1 MKEPR
6 PPDRFRLPAP
16 PTRTRARANTPAHAR
31 ARARG
36 LRGDFPPPTPP
47 NPDPATPTPTDEPPS
62 RPGGRGPPA
71 GALLCG
77 IGAAGA
83 KQQEVCRG
91 EDVKKNPSSNFW
103 HPMRLWSRADTAS
116 FLASPTP
123 AGKTLSW
130 HCRRESLNLHTF

>member
-6 PPDRFRLPAP
+6 PPIDSGCPHPPPA
-16 PTRTRARANTPAHAR
+16 RTRARTHPHTHAR
-31 ARARG
+31 VHAAYVATS
-36 LRGDFPPPTPP
+36 PPPPP